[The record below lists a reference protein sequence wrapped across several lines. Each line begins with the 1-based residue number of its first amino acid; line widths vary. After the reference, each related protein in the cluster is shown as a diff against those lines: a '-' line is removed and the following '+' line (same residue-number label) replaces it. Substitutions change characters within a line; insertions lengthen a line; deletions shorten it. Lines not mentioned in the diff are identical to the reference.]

1 MICPFCGHGDT
12 KVVDSRDTN
21 DGKAIRRRRECEKC
35 QARFSTYEEMEIMRL
50 TVLKRDGT
58 KQEYD
63 RKKIEIGIRKA
74 LEKRPV
80 SEEKISKAIGDI
92 EYEIQARDGNQIST
106 KEIGKMILDKLKE
119 LDDVGYLRFASV
131 YKSFKTADSF
141 RREMEK
147 MSAQGGSASG

>member
-21 DGKAIRRRRECEKC
+21 DGRAIRRRRECEKC

-50 TVLKRDGT
+50 TVTKRDGS
-58 KQEYD
+58 KQEYN
-63 RKKIEIGIRKA
+63 RRKIEVGLHKA

-92 EYEIQARDGNQIST
+92 EYEIQARESNEISS
-106 KEIGKMILDKLKE
+106 KEIGKMILEKLKE
-119 LDDVGYLRFASV
+119 LDDVAYLRFASV

-141 RREMEK
+141 RKEMEK
-147 MSAQGGSASG
+147 MSTEG